1 MLHMRSELNLGLKS
15 TKLTCFLEGDRVG
28 AIQDIIP
35 SLQHKRKQKASGAWG
50 DQHNFSS
57 AMFLAPKPT
66 LSREMRGSVPAKP
79 EWGIHSGCC
88 ERRQHC
94 RINAK
99 GKEVRAQTAYGWKAS
114 AMPSILKT
122 KAWVQSREVE
132 VIVKNKGAKGSPCI
146 MTRFIGDRNAID
158 FYDPKW

>member
-66 LSREMRGSVPAKP
+66 LSREMRGSVPANP
-79 EWGIHSGCC
+79 EWGIHSGRC
-88 ERRQHC
+88 EQLQRC

-99 GKEVRAQTAYGWKAS
+99 GKQVHAQIAYRWRES
-114 AMPSILKT
+114 AMPSILKL
-122 KAWVQSREVE
+122 KLECNLGR
-132 VIVKNKGAKGSPCI
+132 
-146 MTRFIGDRNAID
+146 
-158 FYDPKW
+158 

>member
-15 TKLTCFLEGDRVG
+15 TKLTCFLEGAGG

-57 AMFLAPKPT
+57 AMFLAPA
-66 LSREMRGSVPAKP
+66 LSREMRGSVPANP
-79 EWGIHSGCC
+79 EWGIHSGRC
-88 ERRQHC
+88 ERLQRAELMQ
-94 RINAK
+94 R
-99 GKEVRAQTAYGWKAS
+99 GKQVHAQIAYRWRES
-114 AMPSILKT
+114 ATFQYIKT

-132 VIVKNKGAKGSPCI
+132 VIVKNKGAKGNPCI
-146 MTRFIGDRNAID
+146 MTQIRRDMKCVID